1 MNISI
6 YFYSF
11 LLSLSLSSCDM
22 KKNTELKENQDQT
35 ATLEKKEAAQKTV
48 YIDSGSTYSYATIAP
63 KNAQMIYVS
72 GINARGENG
81 EGLNLEQQ
89 LQKIF
94 KKLDDILKKAGSKPE
109 CITMIKQYTTRM
121 DNEFFDIFLQ
131 ERGKFLK
138 GSKPA
143 SALIPMAKIPGGIID
158 VEIELVCYKCE

>member
-81 EGLNLEQQ
+81 EGLSLEQQ
-89 LQKIF
+89 L
-94 KKLDDILKKAGSKPE
+94 KKNFRG
-109 CITMIKQYTTRM
+109 QY
-121 DNEFFDIFLQ
+121 
-131 ERGKFLK
+131 
-138 GSKPA
+138 
-143 SALIPMAKIPGGIID
+143 
-158 VEIELVCYKCE
+158 LVTYNF